1 MSSRRRRK
9 YIVTYVV
16 ACSYVLTSHMIEV
29 DEWKRRQQGQC
40 FLFPPLTTITPR
52 TCCHFGKEEE
62 MREVVILLFDHQ
74 TAVVIVGT
82 TGKMRFDVILWGCC
96 QKI

>member
-1 MSSRRRRK
+1 MEEKTARPVFSVSA
-9 YIVTYVV
+9 TYN
-16 ACSYVLTSHMIEV
+16 HH
-29 DEWKRRQQGQC
+29 
-40 FLFPPLTTITPR
+40 TPNLLSFR
-52 TCCHFGKEEE
+52 KEEE

-96 QKI
+96 QRFDN